1 MLVEGKSRIV
11 KPKAILAFRRK
22 LIIRA
27 ILYLDICLLPLK
39 IEWIF
44 FFGLFCPFRATPM
57 AYGSSQAR
65 GWIGVVATGLHQS
78 QSNRSLTHWA
88 RPRIKLATSRFLVGF
103 VYTEPLWELL
113 NGFLKAGSDK
123 WLYIPRKKTSK
134 CFRVGRR
141 KNCLILG
148 PPPLFKKTNKQ
159 KNPDYPIPWS
169 SIQNRKQEK
178 KKKIPTKCPLLIWF
192 HLNDI
197 FFQARLEFAS
207 YILATTYCSLPSG
220 DPHIAHLLFVC
231 FHQEST
237 ISQFFKE
244 TDPCFVRALGICAV

>member
-1 MLVEGKSRIV
+1 MDFWRQVVISGFTFQE
-11 KPKAILAFRRK
+11 RRHQNV
-22 LIIRA
+22 L
-27 ILYLDICLLPLK
+27 
-39 IEWIF
+39 
-44 FFGLFCPFRATPM
+44 GLEEERTA
-57 AYGSSQAR
+57 
-65 GWIGVVATGLHQS
+65 W
-78 QSNRSLTHWA
+78 
-88 RPRIKLATSRFLVGF
+88 FLV
-103 VYTEPLWELL
+103 
-113 NGFLKAGSDK
+113 
-123 WLYIPRKKTSK
+123 
-134 CFRVGRR
+134 
-141 KNCLILG
+141 